1 MKTLALLAALLLVSG
16 CTESLPFTQ
25 AETQNSPTANTDL
38 ASEPFN
44 DEDFA
49 AVLKTYVD
57 ENGWVDYEGL
67 QSNRQQ
73 LDKFVAAMGEVSPS
87 TYEAWGEKEKIA
99 FLINAYNAFTLQSII
114 DQDPLK
120 KSIREIPGVWKI
132 RKFTLAGQEKTL
144 DNIEHKILRANFNE
158 PRIHAALVCAAV
170 SCPPLRTEPYTA
182 SQLDFQLDE
191 QVRIWLARPQGLRIE
206 REREKVSISA
216 IFDWF
221 GEDWVLSYGVE
232 EKFSGN
238 EQQRAT
244 LNFISRYVS
253 PEEAQYLE
261 EGNYELNYLDY
272 DWSLNRQN

>member
-1 MKTLALLAALLLVSG
+1 MKTLALLSALLLVSG
-16 CTESLPFTQ
+16 CTGSLPFTQ
-25 AETQNSPTANTDL
+25 AEINNSPTANAEMGSD
-38 ASEPFN
+38 SFN
-44 DEDFA
+44 YDDFA
-49 AVLKTYVD
+49 GVLKTHVN
-57 ENGWVDYEGL
+57 EQGWVDYEGL

-73 LDKFVAAMGEVSPS
+73 LDKFVVAMSQVPS
-87 TYEAWGEKEKIA
+87 GTYEGWNEREKIA

-132 RKFTLAGQEKTL
+132 RKFSLAGQEKTL
-144 DNIEHKILRANFNE
+144 DNIEHQILREKFNE

-182 SQLDFQLDE
+182 AQLDFQLDE
-191 QVRIWLARPQGLRIE
+191 QVRIWLARPQGLQIE

-221 GEDWVLSYGVE
+221 GEDWVPSYGVK

-238 EQQRAT
+238 ERQRAT
-244 LNFISRYVS
+244 LNFISRYIS
-253 PEEAQYLE
+253 PVEAQYLE